1 MTTAPSQLSLFP
13 ADPSPELPD
22 GLTYREDHIT
32 GRDADGLLAAVDA
45 SAWLADLKRRVQH
58 YGYRYD
64 YKARQAR
71 REDRI
76 GPLPDFLKGVAI
88 RLAREGVF
96 SKTPDQVIVNE
107 YLPGQ
112 GIAAHID
119 CRPCF
124 GETISILSLGSACV
138 MRFEHHPSSRTVELA
153 LQPLSLLTISGEAR
167 HEWTHAIPAR
177 KSDLI
182 DGEKHL
188 RSRRVSLTFRTMRF
202 D

>member
-1 MTTAPSQLSLFP
+1 MATAPSQLSLFP

-22 GLTYREDHIT
+22 GLTYREEYIT

-76 GPLPDFLKGVAI
+76 GTLPTFLERVAN

-96 SKTPDQVIVNE
+96 SKTPDQVIANE

-112 GIAAHID
+112 GISAHID

-124 GETISILSLGSACV
+124 GETIAILSLGSACV
-138 MRFEHHPSSRTVELA
+138 MRFEHQPSSRTVELA

-177 KSDLI
+177 KSDII

-202 D
+202 E

>member
-1 MTTAPSQLSLFP
+1 MTMAPSQVSLFP

-22 GLTYREDHIT
+22 GLTYREDYIT
-32 GRDADGLLAAVDA
+32 ESDADGLLAAVDA

-71 REDRI
+71 SEDRI
-76 GPLPDFLKGVAI
+76 GSLPAFLERLAK
-88 RLAREGVF
+88 RLARQGVF
-96 SKTPDQVIVNE
+96 SKLPDQVIVNE

-112 GIAAHID
+112 GISAHID

-124 GETISILSLGSACV
+124 GETIAILSLGSACV
-138 MRFEHHPSSRTVELA
+138 MRFEHPLNSRTVDLA
-153 LQPLSLLTISGEAR
+153 LQPLSLLTISGDAR
-167 HEWTHAIPAR
+167 HKWTHAIPAR

-188 RSRRVSLTFRTMRF
+188 RSRRVSLTFRTMQF